1 MALKRRRILK
11 QMLDMGHGTATVP
24 ADSGGEL
31 TGDLIGIHT
40 FLGGGYVSTT
50 AFPGNLG
57 ERISAAIDALPSGG
71 GVVDARGEEG
81 AQTISAAIDIGT
93 RKVLIL
99 LGATT
104 ITASTSLFTFS
115 SGGSLWLEGL
125 NRETTTINYNQ
136 ASGTV
141 IDFSDVHY
149 CGIRNLSLYATSSG
163 NTAVG
168 VYLYR
173 SQHHT
178 YENVTVSAFST
189 NFRLAATNS
198 ELTRTFNVRFI
209 NVFSNSFLAAGFHL
223 THSVDIYF
231 TNVQAWITNGNPTA
245 GYALIIDT
253 GVSGVQ
259 INAMSVIGGGVIIRH
274 TLATSATF
282 DMPPEYIFV
291 NQMTVDTVTGMPC
304 IELDSTLAVVDPGTR
319 LGKSYRF
326 EQCWASFT
334 QTTDMPGIL
343 IAGGENVSFIQTLVR
358 LNKYHGI
365 HVTGGNNIRLIESAV
380 LGNNQQN
387 AADGDGIRI
396 AANLINFQI
405 IGGVS
410 GNDIAG
416 ETGNQEY
423 GIRIETGTSD
433 EYIISNVD
441 VSTGND
447 TGGIFDGGAGAN
459 KVVSNIIGSQDNGA
473 GNIIAYYE
481 RKYGA
486 TGRIELG
493 DGKSRLQR
501 LRTIRPFRQYQV
513 PRDWWSNHH
522 TGCGWRTW
530 HFRWDRCLCGL
541 NGDLDHEGT
550 PPAAHDIHTAGRH

>member
-1 MALKRRRILK
+1 
-11 QMLDMGHGTATVP
+11 
-24 ADSGGEL
+24 
-31 TGDLIGIHT
+31 
-40 FLGGGYVSTT
+40 
-50 AFPGNLG
+50 
-57 ERISAAIDALPSGG
+57 
-71 GVVDARGEEG
+71 
-81 AQTISAAIDIGT
+81 
-93 RKVLIL
+93 
-99 LGATT
+99 
-104 ITASTSLFTFS
+104 
-115 SGGSLWLEGL
+115 
-125 NRETTTINYNQ
+125 
-136 ASGTV
+136 
-141 IDFSDVHY
+141 
-149 CGIRNLSLYATSSG
+149 
-163 NTAVG
+163 
-168 VYLYR
+168 
-173 SQHHT
+173 
-178 YENVTVSAFST
+178 
-189 NFRLAATNS
+189 
-198 ELTRTFNVRFI
+198 VRFI

-459 KVVSNIIGSQDNGA
+459 KVVSNIIGTQDNGA

-493 DGKSRLQR
+493 DGNFYLDYKKTAANSVTLSHDSNDYEQFDRSGNIKYLVIGGAIITQAAAGGLGIMAGPDASAALTVTSTTKGLLPPRMTSTQR
-501 LRTIRPFRQYQV
+501 DAI
-513 PRDWWSNHH
+513 SS
-522 TGCGWRTW
+522 
-530 HFRWDRCLCGL
+530 
-541 NGDLDHEGT
+541 
-550 PPAAHDIHTAGRH
+550 PAAGLLIYNTTTGKLNVYTSTWEAVTSA